1 MLTPSVSDLSS
12 RAIQVCARLR
22 YSGFW
27 LTTRMELSR
36 PIDWNLTTFWPRPP
50 SPESM
55 IFSISEISG
64 SGEELRTGKMPTDW
78 PRIQSASKLRMVS
91 IAAARSEPLPLMI
104 RVLRAVVGADRCWP

>member
-1 MLTPSVSDLSS
+1 M
-12 RAIQVCARLR
+12 

-36 PIDWNLTTFWPRPP
+36 PIAWNLTTFWPRPP

-55 IFSISEISG
+55 IFSSSAIKG
-64 SGEELRTGKMPTDW
+64 SGWLLRTGKMPTDC

-91 IAAARSEPLPLMI
+91 IAAARSEPLPVMI
-104 RVLRAVVGADRCWP
+104 SELRPLSGRRVAALTPKASSSLNNVCAET